1 MGENGELESKEESLR
16 FLFICNL
23 LVPCARILL
32 FLCVMSKPVK
42 HPSFEQKI
50 FVLDTS
56 VILYDHNAFKNFQ
69 EHDVAI
75 PIQVLEELDN
85 MKNGNETRNAEA
97 RSFIRLMDNTSGD
110 RIINEW
116 IPFNGSKSGRF
127 KVVMDNK
134 PDKLD
139 AEEIFGKGKFDHRI
153 LNAALSLKQEFP
165 EKRVILVSKDICLRL
180 KAKSLEL
187 YAEDYE
193 TGKIKNVD
201 ELYTGKATVTNVADE
216 VFKTLKED
224 GNIDATGLDLADSL
238 ANHFCVLKGKRKHAV
253 TYYSAKESRIFKVE
267 PRTIFNISPRNDE
280 QSFAVNA
287 LLNPD
292 IKLVTIQGKAGTG
305 KTLLAIASALEQRKD
320 YRQIYVTRPIVALS
334 NKDIGFLPGDI
345 KSKIDPY
352 MAPIWDNLRFI
363 KEQYNDDPKMQ
374 GRIDDFVKTE
384 KIVITPLAYIRGRT
398 LSKIFFIVDEAQNL
412 TPHEIKT
419 IISRAGED
427 TKIVF
432 TGDIYQIDTPYL
444 DAESNGL
451 SYLID
456 KAKNHELY
464 AHVTLGK
471 GERSE
476 LANLANDLL

>member
-1 MGENGELESKEESLR
+1 MTKTYLKRNSAK
-16 FLFICNL
+16 
-23 LVPCARILL
+23 
-32 FLCVMSKPVK
+32 K
-42 HPSFEQKI
+42 KI

-56 VILYDHNAFKNFQ
+56 VILYDHNAFNNFQ

-97 RSFIRLMDNTSGD
+97 RSFIRLMDQASG
-110 RIINEW
+110 EKMMSQW
-116 IPFNGSKSGRF
+116 IPLKGAKQGHF
-127 KVVMDNK
+127 KVVMDKK
-134 PDKLD
+134 PNVFD
-139 AEEIFGKGKFDHRI
+139 AIAIFGEGKFDHRI
-153 LNAALSLKQEFP
+153 LNAALSLQEEFP
-165 EKRVILVSKDICLRL
+165 EKKVVLVSKDICLRL
-180 KAKSLEL
+180 KAKSMDLH
-187 YAEDYE
+187 AEDYE
-193 TGKIKNVD
+193 TGKVKNVD
-201 ELYTGKATVTNVADE
+201 ALYTGKTMLPNVDAPVFEVLKNEGIISASSLGLATEA
-216 VFKTLKED
+216 
-224 GNIDATGLDLADSL
+224 G
-238 ANHFCVLKGKRKHAV
+238 NHFYILKSKRKMLTAFYDVQTDQLIRLKPH
-253 TYYSAKESRIFKVE
+253 KV
-267 PRTIFNISPRNDE
+267 FNISPRNEE
-280 QSFAVNA
+280 QSMAINA
-287 LLNPD
+287 LMNPA

-305 KTLLAIASALEQRKD
+305 KTLLAIASALEMRKE

-334 NKDIGFLPGDI
+334 NKDIGFLPGDA

-363 KEQYNDDPKMQ
+363 KEQYQHDPKTQ
-374 GRIDDFVKTE
+374 ARIEEFVQTE
-384 KIVITPLAYIRGRT
+384 KILIAPLAYIRGRT
-398 LSKIFFIVDEAQNL
+398 LTKIFFIVDEAQNL

-451 SYLID
+451 SYLIES
-456 KAKNHELY
+456 AKNHPLY
-464 AHVTLGK
+464 AHITLDK

>member
-1 MGENGELESKEESLR
+1 MKKVANPPTLEK
-16 FLFICNL
+16 
-23 LVPCARILL
+23 
-32 FLCVMSKPVK
+32 
-42 HPSFEQKI
+42 KI

-97 RSFIRLMDNTSGD
+97 RSFIRLMDNASGD
-110 RIINEW
+110 RIMNQW
-116 IPFNGSKSGRF
+116 IPLNGSKSGRF
-127 KVVMDNK
+127 KVVMDYK

-165 EKRVILVSKDICLRL
+165 EKRVVLVSKDICLRL

-187 YAEDYE
+187 HAEDYE

-201 ELYTGKATVTNVADE
+201 ELYTGKAVLTNVADE
-216 VFKTLKED
+216 VFKALKAD
-224 GNIDATGLDLADSL
+224 GSVAATGLDIVDNQ
-238 ANHFCVLKGKRKHAV
+238 ANHFCILKGRRKSAT
-253 TYYSAKESRIFKVE
+253 TYYNAKSGRLFPVA

-280 QSFAVNA
+280 QSFAINA
-287 LLNPD
+287 LLNHD

-305 KTLLAIASALEQRKD
+305 KTLLAIATALEQRKD

-334 NKDIGFLPGDI
+334 NKDIGFLPGDV

-352 MAPIWDNLRFI
+352 MAPIWDSLRFI

-374 GRIDDFVKTE
+374 ARIDDFVSTE

-427 TKIVF
+427 TKIIF
-432 TGDIYQIDTPYL
+432 TGDVYQIDTPYL

-451 SYLID
+451 SYLIEN
-456 KAKNHELY
+456 AKDHALY
-464 AHVTLGK
+464 AHITLDK

>member
-1 MGENGELESKEESLR
+1 
-16 FLFICNL
+16 
-23 LVPCARILL
+23 
-32 FLCVMSKPVK
+32 MSKSILQRTSVK
-42 HPSFEQKI
+42 KKI

-56 VILYDHNAFKNFQ
+56 VILYDHNAFNNFQ

-97 RSFIRLMDNTSGD
+97 RSFIRLMDKASGEQVM
-110 RIINEW
+110 NKW
-116 IPFNGSKSGRF
+116 IPLKGSKRGHF
-127 KVVMDNK
+127 KVVMDYR
-134 PDKLD
+134 PSLLD
-139 AEEIFGKGKFDHRI
+139 AEAVFGGGKFDHRI
-153 LNAALSLKQEFP
+153 LNAALSLKEEFP
-165 EKRVILVSKDICLRL
+165 EKKIVLVSKDICLRL
-180 KAKSLEL
+180 KAKSLDL

-193 TGKIKNVD
+193 TGKVKNVD
-201 ELYTGKATVTNVADE
+201 ELYTGKTILTNVNVELLDALKSAGSTSADQLALAPE
-216 VFKTLKED
+216 
-224 GNIDATGLDLADSL
+224 TG
-238 ANHFCVLKGKRKHAV
+238 NHFYILKSKRKPITAYHDVKAGMMIAV
-253 TYYSAKESRIFKVE
+253 KAQKV
-267 PRTIFNISPRNDE
+267 FNIAPRNEE
-280 QSFAVNA
+280 QSMAIHAMMNPAV
-287 LLNPD
+287 
-292 IKLVTIQGKAGTG
+292 KLVTIQGKAGTG

-334 NKDIGFLPGDI
+334 NKDIGFLPGDA

-363 KEQYNDDPKMQ
+363 KEQYTDDPKAQ
-374 GRIDDFVKTE
+374 AKIDEFVSTE
-384 KIVITPLAYIRGRT
+384 KIVIAPLAYIRGRT
-398 LSKIFFIVDEAQNL
+398 LTKIFFIVDEAQNL

-419 IISRAGED
+419 IISRAGEE

-451 SYLID
+451 SYLIES
-456 KAKNHELY
+456 AKNHPLY
-464 AHVTLGK
+464 AHITLDK